1 MFSFLDPIFIIKT
14 AGLIGIVLIVFAESG
29 LFFGFFLPGDSLLF
43 TAGLIASHGT
53 INIYALLV
61 LSFLCAVLGDS
72 TGFWFG
78 KKVGP
83 ALFKR
88 EKSFFFRPEHLEK
101 TKKFYD
107 KYGKKT
113 IILARF
119 LPIVRT
125 FAPILAGVGEMKYR
139 TFFAYNVI
147 GGLLWTQVMILLG
160 FALGNLVPNIE
171 KYIIPI
177 VGSIIV
183 VSFLPGIRE
192 LYIARRD
199 SHSRE

>member
-1 MFSFLDPIFIIKT
+1 MHFLDPIFIIKT
-14 AGLIGIVLIVFAESG
+14 AGLIGVLFVIFAESG

-43 TAGLIASHGT
+43 TAGLIASQGT
-53 INIYALLV
+53 INIYALLA
-61 LSFLCAVLGDS
+61 LSFLCAILGDAV
-72 TGFWFG
+72 GFWFG

-101 TKKFYD
+101 TKIFYE

-119 LPIVRT
+119 LPIIRT
-125 FAPILAGVGEMKYR
+125 FAPILAGIGQMQYR
-139 TFFAYNVI
+139 TFFTYNVI
-147 GGLLWTQVMILLG
+147 GGLLWTQGMVLLG
-160 FALGNLVPNIE
+160 YILGNLIPNIE
-171 KYIIPI
+171 KYITPI
-177 VGSIIV
+177 VLLIIV

-192 LYIARRD
+192 LYLAKRD
-199 SHSRE
+199 SHNPK

>member
-1 MFSFLDPIFIIKT
+1 MHFLDPIFIIKT
-14 AGLIGIVLIVFAESG
+14 AGLIGVFFVIFAGSG

-43 TAGLIASHGT
+43 TAGLIASQGT
-53 INIYALLV
+53 INIYALLA
-61 LSFLCAVLGDS
+61 LSFLCAILGDAV
-72 TGFWFG
+72 GFWFG

-101 TKKFYD
+101 TKIFYE

-119 LPIVRT
+119 LPIIRT
-125 FAPILAGVGEMKYR
+125 FAPILAGIGQMQYR
-139 TFFAYNVI
+139 TFFTYNVI
-147 GGLLWTQVMILLG
+147 GGLLWTQGMVLLG
-160 FALGNLVPNIE
+160 YILGNLIPNIE
-171 KYIIPI
+171 KYITPI
-177 VGSIIV
+177 VLLIIV

-192 LYIARRD
+192 LYLAKRD
-199 SHSRE
+199 SHNPK